1 MTTQVSAAAV
11 ALADGSQ
18 SITLPSTNAMIMIG
32 VVLSGIALVSGRLLV
47 AAVLAVVTVGI
58 AGLASIA
65 ATVSGPDDVTRSVT
79 ASIAM
84 LVGPRLLRGSAALV
98 PAGDKRRPG
107 WRRLRRQ
114 RPDSVPAGQPAHPAE
129 ENSGHSRE
137 NSGHPRENSGH
148 PRGEKQVVRK
158 DA

>member
-1 MTTQVSAAAV
+1 MTAQVFAAV
-11 ALADGSQ
+11 AALAEGDQ
-18 SITLPSTNAMIMIG
+18 TITLPSTNTLIMLG

-47 AAVLAVVTVGI
+47 AAVLAVVTVGV

-79 ASIAM
+79 ASVAM
-84 LVGPRLLRGSAALV
+84 LAGLRLRRGTAALI
-98 PAGDKRRPG
+98 PPGEKHRPG
-107 WRRLRRQ
+107 WRRFRRQ

-129 ENSGHSRE
+129 ENSGR
-137 NSGHPRENSGH
+137 PRENSGH
-148 PRGEKQVVRK
+148 PEEEQQVVRK

>member
-1 MTTQVSAAAV
+1 MTTQVFAV
-11 ALADGSQ
+11 VAALADGDRA
-18 SITLPSTNAMIMIG
+18 ITLPSTNTMILLG

-47 AAVLAVVTVGI
+47 AAVLVVVTVGV

-84 LVGPRLLRGSAALV
+84 LTGLRLRRGTAALI
-98 PAGDKRRPG
+98 PPREKHRPD
-107 WRRLRRQ
+107 WRRFRRQ
-114 RPDSVPAGQPAHPAE
+114 RPDSMPDGQPAHPAE
-129 ENSGHSRE
+129 ECSGHPVE
-137 NSGHPRENSGH
+137 NSGHPAENSGY
-148 PRGEKQVVRK
+148 PEEKQQVVRK